1 MCAEPAKPEPLH
13 ITTRATPFG
22 MIFTERSIRLIRRD
36 CTAACDGVTAQMEP
50 ERLIKVIALLLLGT
64 SIAAIALSVLW
75 RVPYILTFLGVA
87 ALVLV
92 GHVVTIDDDMPGGW
106 SNPDGSQ
113 PFPWGELLVKAAVV
127 AVLALLALVPGIR
140 ALGR

>member
-1 MCAEPAKPEPLH
+1 M
-13 ITTRATPFG
+13 
-22 MIFTERSIRLIRRD
+22 
-36 CTAACDGVTAQMEP
+36 DGLVK
-50 ERLIKVIALLLLGT
+50 RIALLFLGT
-64 SIAAIALSVLW
+64 SIAAIGLSALWHVS
-75 RVPYILTFLGVA
+75 YIFTFLGVA

-92 GHVVTIDDDMPGGW
+92 GHVVTIDDDLPGGW

-127 AVLALLALVPGIR
+127 VLLALLALVPGIR